1 MFNLIAMAPS
11 GGSNGGG
18 GGMYTIFMFAA
29 IFLIFYFMI
38 IRPQS
43 KRAKEREKVL
53 SNLQKGDKVITS
65 GGMHATVVGL
75 EEKTVL
81 LQVSDNLKMKFERS
95 AIATVLSKET
105 PVITK

>member
-11 GGSNGGG
+11 GSSGGG
-18 GGMYTIFMFAA
+18 GSVYTIFMFAA

-95 AIATVLSKET
+95 AIATVLNKET
-105 PVITK
+105 PVTTK